1 MEETYIFM
9 HSNAVRLGRIKVL
22 ESRAMLDQ
30 SPCEA
35 FDNLQQLSESVS
47 VMLSQHD
54 CCMTVL

>member
-1 MEETYIFM
+1 M
-9 HSNAVRLGRIKVL
+9 HSNAVRLGLIKVL